1 MGNLERRE
9 DIFLKDRNAW
19 FEEIMD
25 EFGEKLT
32 KLAYTYV
39 KDWKIAEDL
48 IQDVF
53 IICYMQY
60 EDLEAITSFKSWI
73 YRITINKSKDVL
85 KSSSIRRVIMNPNL
99 FQFFRTKD
107 LSPEMVM
114 IKRSEEELLSLC
126 VLALPLKYREVI
138 SLYYYEELQIE
149 EISKILK
156 MNRNTIKTRLNRAR
170 SKLKTMMERCD
181 MDGD

>member
-1 MGNLERRE
+1 
-9 DIFLKDRNAW
+9 
-19 FEEIMD
+19 MD
-25 EFGEKLT
+25 EFGENLT

-39 KDWKIAEDL
+39 KDWKIAEDVV
-48 IQDVF
+48 QDVF
-53 IICYMQY
+53 IICYKQY
-60 EDLEAITSFKSWI
+60 ENLESITSFKSWI

-107 LSPEMVM
+107 LSPEMAM
-114 IKRSEEELLSLC
+114 IKRNEEERLSVC

-138 SLYYYEELQIE
+138 SLHYYEELQIE

-170 SKLKTMMERCD
+170 GKLKTMMERCD

>member
-1 MGNLERRE
+1 LSDLERKE
-9 DIFLKDRNAW
+9 AVFPNDRNAW

-25 EFGEKLT
+25 EFGENLT

-39 KDWKIAEDL
+39 KDWKIAEDVV
-48 IQDVF
+48 QDVF
-53 IICYMQY
+53 IICYKQY
-60 EDLEAITSFKSWI
+60 ENLESITSFKSWI

-107 LSPEMVM
+107 LSPEMAM
-114 IKRSEEELLSLC
+114 IKRSEEELLSVC

-138 SLYYYEELQIE
+138 SLHYYEELQIE

-156 MNRNTIKTRLNRAR
+156 MNKNTIKTRLNRAR
-170 SKLKTMMERCD
+170 GKLKTMMERCD

>member
-1 MGNLERRE
+1 MSNLDRKEAVF
-9 DIFLKDRNAW
+9 INNRNAW

-32 KLAYTYV
+32 KLAYTYL
-39 KDWKIAEDL
+39 KDWKIAEDVV
-48 IQDVF
+48 QDVF
-53 IICYMQY
+53 IICYKQY

-107 LSPEMVM
+107 PSPEMVM
-114 IKRSEEELLSLC
+114 IKRSEEELLSVC